1 MVVATTPAPFC
12 GLGERRRRVVA
23 WADQRG
29 RRSMNRS
36 EGFIM
41 RNCGCV
47 GVGVL
52 GLVLCGTASSAQ
64 DLGRY
69 RQFELGSDVAVVSTV
84 TGTAAS
90 DLKVI
95 HHRPALIQ
103 ELTWRPRY
111 GVRRP
116 GGSDT
121 ESVEQVTFGFY
132 DDQLFRVTV
141 DYDREQTEGLIDADM
156 VEAISAVYGPQ
167 VKPAVSRRRQTP
179 SMHDDPGTLLA
190 QWGNVDNS
198 VMLYRL
204 SSYATSFRLVV
215 AAEPIAALA
224 RTAAARALVLDARE
238 APQREAA
245 REKKEADDRRAAEE
259 KARSTNKAT
268 FRP

>member
-1 MVVATTPAPFC
+1 
-12 GLGERRRRVVA
+12 
-23 WADQRG
+23 
-29 RRSMNRS
+29 
-36 EGFIM
+36 M

-52 GLVLCGTASSAQ
+52 GLVLCGAASSAQ

-69 RQFELGSDVAVVSTV
+69 REFELGSDVAVVSTV
-84 TGTAAS
+84 TSTVAS

-95 HHRPALIQ
+95 HRRPALIQ

-111 GVRRP
+111 GASRAASP
-116 GGSDT
+116 GT
-121 ESVEQVTFGFY
+121 ESVEQVVFGFH
-132 DDQLFRVTV
+132 DGRLFRVTV
-141 DYDREQTEGLIDADM
+141 DYDREQTKGLIDADM

-167 VKPAVSRRRQTP
+167 VKPSVSRRRQAP
-179 SMHDDPGTLLA
+179 SVYDDPGAPIA
-190 QWGNVDNS
+190 QWGNPDNS

-204 SSYATSFRLVV
+204 SWYATSFRLIVT
-215 AAEPIAALA
+215 AEPIAALA

-245 REKKEADDRRAAEE
+245 REKKEAEDRRAAEE
-259 KARSTNKAT
+259 KARSTNKET

>member
-1 MVVATTPAPFC
+1 
-12 GLGERRRRVVA
+12 
-23 WADQRG
+23 
-29 RRSMNRS
+29 
-36 EGFIM
+36 M
-41 RNCGCV
+41 RNCGFV

-52 GLVLCGTASSAQ
+52 GLLLCGTASSAQ

-69 RQFELGSDVAVVSTV
+69 REFELGSDVAVVSTV

-95 HHRPALIQ
+95 HHRPAVIQ

-111 GVRRP
+111 GARRAASP
-116 GGSDT
+116 DT
-121 ESVEQVTFGFY
+121 ESVEQVVFGFH
-132 DDQLFRVTV
+132 DGRLFRVTV
-141 DYDREQTEGLIDADM
+141 DYDREQTKGLIDADM

-167 VKPAVSRRRQTP
+167 VKPSVSRRRQAP
-179 SMHDDPGTLLA
+179 SVYDDPGAPIA
-190 QWGNVDNS
+190 QWGNADNS

-215 AAEPIAALA
+215 TAEPIAALA

-238 APQREAA
+238 APRREAA
-245 REKKEADDRRAAEE
+245 REKKEAEDRRAAEE
-259 KARSTNKAT
+259 KARSTNKET

>member
-1 MVVATTPAPFC
+1 
-12 GLGERRRRVVA
+12 
-23 WADQRG
+23 
-29 RRSMNRS
+29 
-36 EGFIM
+36 M
-41 RNCGCV
+41 RNCGFV

-69 RQFELGSDVAVVSTV
+69 REFELGSDVAVVSTG
-84 TGTAAS
+84 TSTAAS

-111 GVRRP
+111 GAPRAASP
-116 GGSDT
+116 DT
-121 ESVEQVTFGFY
+121 ESVEQVVFGFH
-132 DDQLFRVTV
+132 DGRLFRITV
-141 DYDREQTEGLIDADM
+141 DYDREQTKGLVDADM
-156 VEAISAVYGPQ
+156 VEAISAVYGPR
-167 VKPAVSRRRQTP
+167 VKPSVSRRRQAP
-179 SMHDDPGTLLA
+179 SVYDDPGTPIA
-190 QWGNVDNS
+190 QWGNADNS

-215 AAEPIAALA
+215 TAEPVAALA
-224 RTAAARALVLDARE
+224 RTAAARALELDARE

-245 REKKEADDRRAAEE
+245 REKKEAEDRRAAED

>member
-1 MVVATTPAPFC
+1 
-12 GLGERRRRVVA
+12 
-23 WADQRG
+23 
-29 RRSMNRS
+29 
-36 EGFIM
+36 M
-41 RNCGCV
+41 RNCGFV

-52 GLVLCGTASSAQ
+52 GLVLCGTAASAQ

-69 RQFELGSDVAVVSTV
+69 REFELGTDVAVVSTV

-95 HHRPALIQ
+95 HDRPALIQ

-111 GVRRP
+111 GARRAVSP
-116 GGSDT
+116 DT
-121 ESVEQVTFGFY
+121 ESVEQVVFGFH
-132 DDQLFRVTV
+132 DGRLFRITV
-141 DYDREQTEGLIDADM
+141 DYDREQTKGLIDADM

-167 VKPAVSRRRQTP
+167 GKPSVSRKRPAP
-179 SMHDDPGTLLA
+179 SLDDDPGTPIA
-190 QWGNVDNS
+190 QWGNADNS

-215 AAEPIAALA
+215 TAEPIAALA
-224 RTAAARALVLDARE
+224 RTDTARALVLDARE

-245 REKKEADDRRAAEE
+245 RQKKEAEDRLAAEE